1 MSNALD
7 TLMDRHADKVRA
19 VSNLLVESPYF
30 YKTDNENL
38 FYFLRRHQR
47 EFTQFFERF
56 FGWALYVDTKC
67 ARAYKDRWYND
78 AVSPSQRELF
88 NFTRRDECIAFM
100 LLLEFFEQQID
111 IQGVTVDERENLRFR
126 YGDLLEHVHHRLHE
140 LFEDESK
147 KAHFTEEYVRARVL
161 GAIMPRL
168 EKYRFLLKLAPP
180 KEGEVHRLDTIYEAM
195 PALYHYN
202 AVRLSRGVFE
212 GYSEEPMENPLVAEA
227 EADEDGGNGP
237 NDNNM
242 PVDDGEELPGTG
254 EEV

>member
-1 MSNALD
+1 MNNALD
-7 TLMDRHADKVRA
+7 ALMDRHADKVRA
-19 VSNLLVESPYF
+19 VANILVESPYF

-47 EFTQFFERF
+47 EFAGFFEKF
-56 FGWALYVDTKC
+56 FEWTLYVDTKC
-67 ARAYKDRWYND
+67 ARVYKDRWYNE
-78 AVSPSQRELF
+78 AVNPSQRELF

-126 YGDLLEHVHHRLHE
+126 YGDLLEHVHQRIHE
-140 LFEDESK
+140 LFEDERK

-168 EKYRFLLKLAPP
+168 EKYRFLLKIAPP
-180 KEGEVHRLDTIYEAM
+180 KDGEVHRLDTIYEAL

-202 AVRLSRGVFE
+202 AVRLSKGIFE
-212 GYSEEPMENPLVAEA
+212 HYDEEPIEIPAAEEDDSDGEA
-227 EADEDGGNGP
+227 EPAA
-237 NDNNM
+237 
-242 PVDDGEELPGTG
+242 VDKGEMLPGAG
-254 EEV
+254 EDA